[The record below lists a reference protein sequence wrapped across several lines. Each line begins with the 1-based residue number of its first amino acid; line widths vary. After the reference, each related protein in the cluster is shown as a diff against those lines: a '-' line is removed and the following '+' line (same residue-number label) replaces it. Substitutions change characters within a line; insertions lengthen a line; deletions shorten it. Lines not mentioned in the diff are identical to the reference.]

1 MEDKAISMEERLSKI
16 TGYEYK
22 KILYENLR
30 AKLLACITHRERY
43 LLEIST
49 LHNRRNVLDLGSDYV
64 KNLLDILHDDTVRI
78 DEITEIT
85 KMIMTL

>member
-43 LLEIST
+43 LPT
-49 LHNRRNVLDLGSDYV
+49 
-64 KNLLDILHDDTVRI
+64 
-78 DEITEIT
+78 
-85 KMIMTL
+85 